1 MNRLPKEKKKGL
13 PSKFTGGP
21 DRLPEQLEDII
32 GPLTT
37 AAPSSIFRTSI
48 LVFLMK
54 TLGGLA
60 ASSQTISN
68 DSSR

>member
-1 MNRLPKEKKKGL
+1 MLQPTAMNRLLKEKKKGL

-21 DRLPEQLEDII
+21 DCLPEQLEDII

-37 AAPSSIFRTSI
+37 TAPSFRTSI
-48 LVFLMK
+48 LVFLMR

-68 DSSR
+68 